1 MILSDLN
8 TRAKP
13 YRKRKR
19 KGRGQASGMGKTCG
33 RGTKG
38 SGARSGYKTYAGF
51 AGGALPV
58 HRRFPK
64 RGFTNVFRKHYDTVN
79 VSALNHVRGVDDVDL
94 EVLAAQGLVNRRH
107 GKLKVLGDGKLE
119 RKLIVRAARFTE
131 SARRQIE
138 EQGGEARTV

>member
-8 TRAKP
+8 NRAKP

-79 VSALNHVRGVDDVDL
+79 VSASTRCGASTKWTSRCSPPRDSST
-94 EVLAAQGLVNRRH
+94 
-107 GKLKVLGDGKLE
+107 GDT
-119 RKLIVRAARFTE
+119 A
-131 SARRQIE
+131 S
-138 EQGGEARTV
+138 